1 MHVRDADHISHISVC
16 LGGGKRK
23 KKVITLLLWM
33 HLKVDIIVIRDQAMT
48 RCRRAKEHFSLHSG
62 DVEEY
67 F

>member
-16 LGGGKRK
+16 LGGK